1 MSDDEKVKAE
11 EAEAEKAC
19 EEKVKRGYFDSE
31 CRLEVFPGMVEY
43 PGYFE
48 LPYPFLDRHTQVW
61 WELAISPVKKLSEFD
76 FAFYDGEWQAAIKL
90 ISDFGAWEIEGVPV
104 GDLTTDGVPAI
115 VKAWVMQ
122 EASLYI
128 SSFLPFRLRLKM
140 SAIM

>member
-1 MSDDEKVKAE
+1 MSDDEKVE
-11 EAEAEKAC
+11 PC
-19 EEKVKRGYFDSE
+19 EEKVKNGHFDSE
-31 CRLEVFPGMVEY
+31 CRLDLFPGLVDY
-43 PGYFE
+43 PGYFT
-48 LPYPFLDRHTQVW
+48 LPNPFLDRHTHVW

-90 ISDFGAWEIEGVPV
+90 IADFGEWEVEGVPI
-104 GDLTTDGVPAI
+104 GDLATDGVPAI

-128 SSFLPFRLRLKM
+128 GNFLPFRLRLKM